1 MKYVKKKEIKKKNLE
16 YSNNKSVK
24 VIYHLADIHIRLDFR
39 RYNEYTEVF
48 NRLYKKIREEE
59 QEFIVV
65 ICGDILH
72 SKNELSPEVV
82 QLTINFFK
90 SLGNITDLF
99 IIMGNHD
106 VNLANKKKLDSLTPL
121 VSEIVCNNNIH
132 YLKSTG
138 IYKYKNITFG
148 VTSILDNILIK
159 ANEIKDN
166 NIKIALYHGSVHG
179 AMTDVGYRMN
189 DSEFTIEDFNGY
201 DYVLLGDIHKYQYL
215 DNNKRICYASSL
227 IQQSHGERI
236 DYHGCVRWDLE
247 NKKSEFI
254 NIKNDYG
261 FITLNIN
268 NGKIEDLNNIEN
280 MPIKPRIRLLLK
292 NTNKSQYIKI
302 CDRLRLKYD
311 VQEITSSFVTN
322 KNNIDLVNETNFN
335 ENININENNIK
346 YKNKLI
352 KEYIKRNVDMTKKNI
367 DKILKLNKKLNKEIK
382 CKEINNVYKWKLLKL
397 NFSNMFSYGENNEI
411 NFEKLNGIV
420 GIFAPNFY
428 GKSSILDIIQFCLF
442 DRCSRGIRTEILNN
456 KKSEFNC
463 ELKLEINGSKYKIIR
478 EGKKIKKHAKNIRI
492 DVWFWKVS
500 DDTDNWILLNGKDRH
515 ETNKII
521 ASYIGSYEDFIMTSL
536 KLQKDINFVD
546 YPQCKKKDFL
556 IKLLKID
563 LFDIL
568 SRSAKDKLKEIIVL
582 YDDLIYNVKKINL
595 EERKMELKSLKE
607 KKSKVNKEVNEYKK
621 RIKKNHNIIN
631 NLSINIKNIN
641 IKDIKEKYN
650 TETKRLNELND
661 NILKL
666 NNDIE
671 YIEKDKKKYKDDNL
685 IIKKNNVYVDE
696 ENIIE
701 KNVIFHENKT
711 RQILLIKEK
720 LKEYYLSLKNVDLE
734 TINNIDNIKKKKKI
748 IDKKKLKIRD
758 SLNNLNNKLVIIKDK
773 YTEEEN
779 EETIT
784 INYNNYI
791 NKKENLN
798 EYKLILSNNN
808 NSLNKMNEKIKK
820 LSEHKYDPNCE
831 YCINNI
837 FVKDAINTKGNYMNK
852 IIERNDNIIKN
863 NIINRYLYE
872 NEGNLQDYY
881 YLEKIRKNNLIC
893 ISEQNKLLNKKNI
906 LEKDQHIAEISSD
919 NIVKEINNYKIYKKN
934 KKINDN
940 IKDKIIDNEHKL
952 KEIKSEENN
961 EYDNYILFKNK
972 KNKNKDK
979 IKNIKLNLMEKKNK
993 LLDYK
998 HNQKLSENLI
1008 NDMNIN
1014 KKFILENETNK
1025 ILIENIKNKIND
1037 DELCIKNLDK
1047 ELHNIHNNI
1056 FLIRNDIKSYKE
1068 KMFKLKKLEKK
1079 RSLILNYIKIVNKD
1093 GLPYNLLKN
1102 IIPTIVNIS
1111 NNILLSITNFTIS
1124 IDMDKNN
1131 INIFKNDNSYKNIVS
1146 LCSGFEQFMIGL
1158 AIRIALTQV
1167 NNLSLCSFIAID
1179 EGFSCM
1185 DSTNINNLTSLMNYL
1200 RDKFDFVLLMSHIQ
1214 NIKGECDNNLT
1225 ITRDKGLSNILF
1237 K

>member
-1 MKYVKKKEIKKKNLE
+1 MKKKKEINKTTLE
-16 YSNNKSVK
+16 YSNNKKVK

-48 NRLYKKIREEE
+48 NKLYKRIIDEKDEC
-59 QEFIVV
+59 IVV

-90 SLGNITDLF
+90 NLGNITDLF

-121 VSEIVCNNNIH
+121 VSEIVCNNKIH

-148 VTSILDNILIK
+148 VTSILDNFLIK

-189 DSEFTIEDFNGY
+189 DSEFTVDDFKGY

-215 DNNKRICYASSL
+215 DDNKRICYSSSL
-227 IQQSHGERI
+227 IQQSHGEKI

-247 NKKSEFI
+247 NKESKFI

-268 NGKIEDLNNIEN
+268 NGKMDNLKDIKN
-280 MPIKPRIRLLLK
+280 MPVKPRIRLLLK
-292 NTNKSQYIKI
+292 NTNKPQYIKI
-302 CDRLRLKYD
+302 CEKLRLKYD

-322 KNNIDLVNETNFN
+322 KTNIDLVNETNFN
-335 ENININENNIK
+335 ENININVNNIK
-346 YKNKLI
+346 YQNKLI
-352 KEYIKRNVDMTKKNI
+352 KEYIKKNTDMKKKHI

-382 CKEINNVYKWKLLKL
+382 CKEINNVYKWRLLKL
-397 NFSNMFSYGENNEI
+397 NFSNMFSYGEKNEI

-442 DRCSRGIRTEILNN
+442 DKCSRGIRTEILNN
-456 KKSEFNC
+456 KKSEFIC

-500 DDTDNWILLNGKDRH
+500 DDTDNWVLLNGKDRH

-521 ASYIGSYEDFIMTSL
+521 TSYIGSYEDFIMTSL

-568 SRSAKDKLKEIIVL
+568 SKSAKDKLKEIIVL

-595 EERKMELKSLKE
+595 EERKIELKSLKVE
-607 KKSKVNKEVNEYKK
+607 KSETNKEINEYKK
-621 RIKKNHNIIN
+621 KIKKNHNIIN
-631 NLSINIKNIN
+631 NLSIKIKNIN
-641 IKDIKEKYN
+641 IKDTKEEYNKEIKK
-650 TETKRLNELND
+650 LNELNN

-671 YIEKDKKKYKDDNL
+671 YIEKEKKVYKEDNL
-685 IIKKNNVYVDE
+685 TIKKKNNIYIDE
-696 ENIIE
+696 DKIINNNIVFQNNKE
-701 KNVIFHENKT
+701 KKI
-711 RQILLIKEK
+711 ILIKKK
-720 LKEYYLSLKNVDLE
+720 LKDYYLSLKNVDLKS
-734 TINNIDNIKKKKKI
+734 IND
-748 IDKKKLKIRD
+748 IDKINVKKNILDKKLLTIKD
-758 SLNNLNNKLVIIKDK
+758 SLNNLSNKLIIIRDK
-773 YTEEEN
+773 YKEEEN
-779 EETIT
+779 EEEII

-791 NKKENLN
+791 KKKE
-798 EYKLILSNNN
+798 EFSKHKLILLNNN
-808 NSLNKMNEKIKK
+808 DSLNKMNEKIKK
-820 LSEHKYDPNCE
+820 LNKHKYDPNCK

-837 FVKDAINTKGNYMNK
+837 FVKDAINTKSNYMTK
-852 IIERNDNIIKN
+852 TIERNDNIIKN
-863 NIINRYLYE
+863 TLLNRYLYE
-872 NEGNLQDYY
+872 NEHYLQDYNN
-881 YLEKIRKNNLIC
+881 LDKLKKNNLIY
-893 ISEQNKLLNKKNI
+893 ISQQNELLNKKNI
-906 LEKDQHIAEISSD
+906 LERDQHIAEINSN
-919 NIVKEINNYKIYKKN
+919 NILKEINNFKIYEEN
-934 KKINDN
+934 KRINDN
-940 IKDKIIDNEHKL
+940 IKNKIKHNDNKL
-952 KEIKSEENN
+952 KEIKSEKND

-972 KNKNKDK
+972 KNKIREKLKD
-979 IKNIKLNLMEKKNK
+979 IKLNLMEKKNK

-998 HNQKLSENLI
+998 HKKKLSENII
-1008 NDMNIN
+1008 NDINI
-1014 KKFILENETNK
+1014 KKKNILENEQNK
-1025 ILIENIKNKIND
+1025 LLIENIKNEIND

-1047 ELHNIHNNI
+1047 KLHSIHNNI
-1056 FLIRNDIKSYKE
+1056 FLIRNDIKIYKE
-1068 KMFKLKKLEKK
+1068 KMLKLKKLEKR
-1079 RSLILNYIKIVNKD
+1079 RSIILDYIKIVNKD
-1093 GLPYNLLKN
+1093 GLPYDLLKN

-1111 NNILLSITNFTIS
+1111 NSILLSITNFTIS

-1131 INIFKNDNSYKNIVS
+1131 INIFKNDNSYKNIIS

-1214 NIKGECDNNLT
+1214 NIKGECDNILT
-1225 ITRDKGLSNILF
+1225 ITRDKGLSNINF
-1237 K
+1237 N